1 MPSDQSKMFDQTLI
15 ALKIFGVWKGRTPSK
30 YYKYYTLVFLFFS
43 WGFYNFLLTINLVY
57 TPRSLEL
64 FLRELMFY
72 FTEMPVTSKF
82 LTVLL
87 LRDEI
92 LEIFN
97 FIDCDEFVG
106 DYENKD
112 GMLYKTNMGYRL
124 VWKLYF
130 VLSHVA
136 FTCDIILPIV
146 FDVIRGDKS
155 ELPICKYYFLS
166 EEDRDSHFMYLFL
179 YQSIGMYGHMFYNLN
194 VDSFSAGLL
203 AVAIVQMKILNKNF
217 RNLKLSAEERKLPL
231 EIQDKIQ
238 IIRINKLLRHY
249 EVILNYC
256 DAIQNVFSATFFFQF
271 SFGAMTTCVT
281 MCSLLMPATMEYRIF
296 LVIYLLSMAGQILVP
311 SLLGTL
317 LTHESAELVTAAYNT
332 EWIGRSESF
341 KKSLM
346 LFRQRAAT
354 PITITGL
361 KMFPLSLVSFI
372 AIMKTTYSFFT
383 LIRTAQET

>member
-1 MPSDQSKMFDQTLI
+1 M
-15 ALKIFGVWKGRTPSK
+15 
-30 YYKYYTLVFLFFS
+30 
-43 WGFYNFLLTINLVY
+43 
-57 TPRSLEL
+57 
-64 FLRELMFY
+64 
-72 FTEMPVTSKF
+72 
-82 LTVLL
+82 
-87 LRDEI
+87 
-92 LEIFN
+92 
-97 FIDCDEFVG
+97 
-106 DYENKD
+106 
-112 GMLYKTNMGYRL
+112 
-124 VWKLYF
+124 
-130 VLSHVA
+130 
-136 FTCDIILPIV
+136 
-146 FDVIRGDKS
+146 
-155 ELPICKYYFLS
+155 
-166 EEDRDSHFMYLFL
+166 
-179 YQSIGMYGHMFYNLN
+179 HMT
-194 VDSFSAGLL
+194 
-203 AVAIVQMKILNKNF
+203 